1 MDTNIVLEKKL
12 NLIAYIV
19 SAVVLLVV
27 MGMRYIKLN
36 IGIDFSFLPPF
47 HATVN
52 ALTAVVLLFSFYFI
66 KNGNVHAHRRMNYV
80 AMILSA
86 IFLVSY
92 VLYHITTPETRFGGV
107 GTIRYVYFFFLSTH
121 ILLAAII
128 LPFVLVTFNRAYT
141 GSYDRHKKLA
151 RWVFPFWLYVAVT
164 GPICY
169 VMLMPYY

>member
-1 MDTNIVLEKKL
+1 MLQNRNLEKKL
-12 NLIAYIV
+12 NRIGYVISV
-19 SAVVLLVV
+19 VVLLIV
-27 MGMRYIKLN
+27 MGMRYIHLDL
-36 IGIDFSFLPPF
+36 GIDFTFLPPF
-47 HATVN
+47 YSMVN
-52 ALTAVVLLFSFYFI
+52 VITAGVLLIALYYI
-66 KNGNVHAHRRMNYV
+66 KNRNVHAHKRMVYL

-92 VLYHITTPETRFGGV
+92 VLYHITTPETRFGGI
-107 GTIRYVYFFFLSTH
+107 GTIRSIYFFLLGTH

-151 RWVFPFWLYVAVT
+151 RWVFPFWLYVAIT

-169 VMLMPYY
+169 LMLKPYY